1 MPYSW
6 DDDNDYSSSINENQ
20 SHSFKK
26 SRKSYDTVV
35 KSTLQATNNQSKA
48 IYTFKSPILE
58 TNAKFPIIIGI
69 DTTGSMAEWPKIF
82 FEKLPLLYKEAIKY
96 FPDCEISFQAI
107 NDYLA
112 DGSDVA
118 LQPAPF
124 GKGPQ
129 LDELITQLYPF
140 GGGGGNGGESYEI
153 FALYNSFLKS
163 TGNEIK
169 PIAII
174 LGDEP
179 LFESTPKE
187 VSKHFEI
194 SSLLPLKT
202 KTIFKKLHEKCDV
215 YLIRKP
221 YYGVG
226 KDESII
232 ENWIEY
238 GLMNRE
244 RIINIEDPKRV
255 VDVILGILSILT
267 NKTEI
272 FEKELIHR
280 QNKSQVKEVLTS
292 IHNLQQQM
300 ALPPNQKSITK
311 TDKSSKTKG
320 LKIDN

>member
-6 DDDNDYSSSINENQ
+6 DDENDYSSSTNQ
-20 SHSFKK
+20 NSGHSFKK
-26 SRKSYDTVV
+26 SRKSYDSAV
-35 KSTLQATNNQSKA
+35 KTTLQSTDNKKSKA
-48 IYTFKSPILE
+48 VYTFKSQTLE
-58 TNAKFPIIIGI
+58 TKSKYPIIIGI

-118 LQPAPF
+118 LQPTPF

-129 LDELITQLYPF
+129 LDELITQLYPV

-153 FALYNSFLKS
+153 FALYNSYLKAE
-163 TGNEIK
+163 GNQIK

-187 VSKHFEI
+187 VSKHFEFNSI
-194 SSLLPLKT
+194 KT
-202 KTIFKKLHEKCDV
+202 KEIFKKLHEKCDV

-221 YYGVG
+221 YYGLG
-226 KDESII
+226 EEDEPVIK
-232 ENWIEY
+232 NWIEY
-238 GLMNRE
+238 GLMKRE
-244 RIINIEDPKRV
+244 RIINIEEPKRV

-272 FEKELIHR
+272 FEKELIDR
-280 QNKSQVKEVLTS
+280 QNKDQVKEVLTS

-311 TDKSSKTKG
+311 IDKSNKTQG